1 MSVRRR
7 SGTVRVL
14 FQARLV
20 ESKEK
25 EADEH
30 TALAVDIFPL
40 DDREKVVALG
50 QVVVSVLKNLVVV

>member
-1 MSVRRR
+1 M
-7 SGTVRVL
+7 RVL